1 MFRWPRNEQTQT
13 TCVIQTNSLFVPILN
28 LTPETTGNTTGSN
41 RQNVFLCCQYNWWN
55 QSKANWNPLPY
66 QRLFYS
72 VGWIPLDQH
81 LNLPLTVCLTW
92 KVTASQM
99 LYTKE
104 AQKMYKYNPA
114 TVSQATV
121 PSFSNCIG
129 TFTSWLP
136 LWERCCPD
144 PFTMESITSPPLAQ
158 TQLHGKAPV
167 RSLQSNPQPFN
178 DRKLSGFLSST
189 LNCVFAFVCVQTHI
203 STYSSELVI
212 TREADDDN
220 FTPRF
225 LKLKHW

>member
-41 RQNVFLCCQYNWWN
+41 RQNVSCVVSITGEINLKLTEILYLTKD
-55 QSKANWNPLPY
+55 S
-66 QRLFYS
+66 YS